1 MSADNAPHVDRAAEA
16 RRAGR
21 RRVDTLVPV
30 VNAMTQ
36 RAMGLTRDIS
46 MGGLQLQ
53 SAEPLVDEA
62 LYQVQVELQRTD
74 GARVPIEGGLQVV
87 RQYRGRDGGI
97 LVGMRFIHLDG
108 ANSGRLAA
116 WLAEGAGH

>member
-1 MSADNAPHVDRAAEA
+1 MPGDDRMSEA
-16 RRAGR
+16 RRGR
-21 RRVDTLVPV
+21 RRTVSALVPV

-36 RAMGLTRDIS
+36 RAIGLTRDIS

-53 SAEPLVDEA
+53 ASRPLVDEA
-62 LYQVQVELQRTD
+62 LYQVQVELQRAD

-87 RQYRGRDGGI
+87 RQYRGPDGAI

-108 ANSGRLAA
+108 ANNGRLAS

>member
-1 MSADNAPHVDRAAEA
+1 MPGNRASEA
-16 RRAGR
+16 RRGR
-21 RRVDTLVPV
+21 RRGVATLVPV

-53 SAEPLVDEA
+53 ASQPLVEDA
-62 LYQVQVELQRTD
+62 LYQVQVELQRSD
-74 GARVPIEGGLQVV
+74 GARVPIEAGLQVV
-87 RQYRGRDGGI
+87 RQHRGPDGGI

-108 ANSGRLAA
+108 ANNGRLAA
-116 WLAEGAGH
+116 WLTEGSPH

>member
-1 MSADNAPHVDRAAEA
+1 MGFAVPFEREFEA
-16 RRAGR
+16 RGGAQRDTGTGQQAG
-21 RRVDTLVPV
+21 
-30 VNAMTQ
+30 
-36 RAMGLTRDIS
+36 
-46 MGGLQLQ
+46 
-53 SAEPLVDEA
+53 
-62 LYQVQVELQRTD
+62 D

>member
-1 MSADNAPHVDRAAEA
+1 MATSSNQSNEA
-16 RRAGR
+16 RRAPR
-21 RRVDTLVPV
+21 RRVDVLVPV
-30 VNAMTQ
+30 INAMTQ

-46 MGGLQLQ
+46 MGGMQLQ
-53 SAEPLVDEA
+53 SAEPLVDDA
-62 LYQVQVELQRTD
+62 LYQVQVELQRKD

-87 RQYRGRDGGI
+87 RQYRDAAGGV

-116 WLAEGAGH
+116 WLTGTTER